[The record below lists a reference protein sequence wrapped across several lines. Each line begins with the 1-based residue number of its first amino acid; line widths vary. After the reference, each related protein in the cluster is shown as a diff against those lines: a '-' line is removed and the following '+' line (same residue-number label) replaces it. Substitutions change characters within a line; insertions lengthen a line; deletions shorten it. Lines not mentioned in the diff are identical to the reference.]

1 MKNYIA
7 LKPCRFQGVNYKI
20 GEKISE
26 EIIGKKAIGGLISM
40 EFIKEIPTV
49 EKICSSTKNSAAE
62 KVSEEKISPQK
73 TSEPEEN
80 ISTTEEIKKSK
91 KKSKIGEENDVQL
104 QS

>member
-26 EIIGKKAIGGLISM
+26 EIIGKKAVGGLLSM
-40 EFIKEIPTV
+40 EFIKEIPLT
-49 EKICSSTKNSAAE
+49 EKISEPSKVPEIE
-62 KVSEEKISPQK
+62 KSVEEKISPQK
-73 TSEPEEN
+73 ISPEEV
-80 ISTTEEIKKSK
+80 KKPK
-91 KKSKIGEENDVQL
+91 KKLKVGEENDVQL

>member
-26 EIIGKKAIGGLISM
+26 KIIGKKAVGGLISM
-40 EFIKEIPTV
+40 EYISEDNSPTFTPS
-49 EKICSSTKNSAAE
+49 I
-62 KVSEEKISPQK
+62 SEEKILPQ
-73 TSEPEEN
+73 EN
-80 ISTTEEIKKSK
+80 SATEEIKKPK
-91 KKSKIGEENDVQL
+91 KKSKVGDENDVQL

>member
-26 EIIGKKAIGGLISM
+26 EIIGKKAVGGLISM
-40 EFIKEIPTV
+40 EYISEDGFPIVPLPVFE
-49 EKICSSTKNSAAE
+49 EKI
-62 KVSEEKISPQK
+62 SEEKILPQ
-73 TSEPEEN
+73 E
-80 ISTTEEIKKSK
+80 ISTTEEIKKPK
-91 KKSKIGEENDVQL
+91 KKSKVGDENDVQL

>member
-26 EIIGKKAIGGLISM
+26 EIIGKKTVGGLVSM
-40 EFIKEIPTV
+40 EFIKEVSPT
-49 EKICSSTKNSAAE
+49 EKICDSTKN
-62 KVSEEKISPQK
+62 SEEKISQQK
-73 TSEPEEN
+73 NSEPEK
-80 ISTTEEIKKSK
+80 ILQSEEIKKPK
-91 KKSKIGEENDVQL
+91 KKLKVGEENDIQL

>member
-26 EIIGKKAIGGLISM
+26 EIIGKKAVGGLVSM
-40 EFIKEIPTV
+40 EFIKEISPT
-49 EKICSSTKNSAAE
+49 EKICDSTKI
-62 KVSEEKISPQK
+62 SEEKILPQ
-73 TSEPEEN
+73 E
-80 ISTTEEIKKSK
+80 ISTTEEIKKPK
-91 KKSKIGEENDVQL
+91 KKSKVGDENDVQL

>member
-26 EIIGKKAIGGLISM
+26 EIIGKKAVGGLISM
-40 EFIKEIPTV
+40 EFIKEIPLT
-49 EKICSSTKNSAAE
+49 
-62 KVSEEKISPQK
+62 EKIS
-73 TSEPEEN
+73 EPSKVPEIEKPVEEN
-80 ISTTEEIKKSK
+80 VLPQENSTTETKKPK
-91 KKSKIGEENDVQL
+91 KKSKVGEENDVQL

>member
-26 EIIGKKAIGGLISM
+26 EIIGKKAVGGLISM
-40 EFIKEIPTV
+40 EFIKEIPLT
-49 EKICSSTKNSAAE
+49 EKISEPSKIPENE
-62 KVSEEKISPQK
+62 KPVEEKILPQ
-73 TSEPEEN
+73 E

-91 KKSKIGEENDVQL
+91 KKSKVGEENDVQL